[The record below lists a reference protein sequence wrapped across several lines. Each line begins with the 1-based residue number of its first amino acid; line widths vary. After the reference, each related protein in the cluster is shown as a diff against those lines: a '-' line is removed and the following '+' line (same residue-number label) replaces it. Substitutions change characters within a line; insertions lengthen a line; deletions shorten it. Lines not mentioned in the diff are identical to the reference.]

1 MLFRL
6 STVGVFVFLIVI
18 VGGGAIVG
26 VLIGRK
32 MRERQTEH
40 LKEASGALQA
50 ALLGFVGLMLAFG
63 LSLAV
68 SRYETRRQTVA
79 DEANA
84 LGTAYLRAQTIP
96 EPMRTE
102 SLRLLRHYGDQRI
115 ALAHAVPDSDAFD
128 RAKVRSDRIS
138 NELWAQAGEAL
149 NVEPVGSAVRL
160 YVDTLNETIDM
171 DTTRRAAL
179 ANRVPTPVMWVQV
192 LGAAIALGVLGF
204 YLALSGRSLVA
215 VAVVAVVVI
224 TILFVTFDLDRPRR
238 GFIKVPEAPLVETRA
253 GMNGPPAASAPSR

>member
-1 MLFRL
+1 VLFRL
-6 STVGVFVFLIVI
+6 STFGVVIFLTAF
-18 VGGGAIVG
+18 VGGGALIG
-26 VLIGRK
+26 VLIGRE
-32 MRERQTEH
+32 MRARQTDH

-50 ALLGFVGLMLAFG
+50 ALLGFVGLILAFG

-68 SRYETRRQTVA
+68 GRYENRRQTVA
-79 DEANA
+79 NEANA

-102 SLRLLRHYGDQRI
+102 SLDLLRQYADQRI
-115 ALAHAVPDSDAFD
+115 ALARAVPDSDAFD
-128 RAKVRSDRIS
+128 LVKLRSDRLA
-138 NELWAQAGEAL
+138 NKLWTQAGDAL
-149 NVEPVGSAVRL
+149 DAEPEGSAVRL

-179 ANRVPTPVMWVQV
+179 ADRIPTPVMWVEV
-192 LGAAIALGVLGF
+192 LGASVALGVLGF

-238 GFIKVPEAPLVETRA
+238 GFIKVPDTPLVETRA
-253 GMNGPPAASAPSR
+253 GMRGPPVAAAPTH